1 MDYLLA
7 SEDAKLS
14 LRFVKM
20 GLVPELASSHFLF
33 ARVGF
38 GNANELM
45 LSGRTVTGVQA
56 QALGL
61 VDRVCSGDEL
71 LAEACAV
78 ARSMG
83 ENPQSALRQIKALVT
98 ANIADTDLRAIQR
111 REGEA
116 LDVCYASAEHHEAI
130 DAFLNKREPD
140 FKAAR
145 AKQN

>member
-1 MDYLLA
+1 
-7 SEDAKLS
+7 
-14 LRFVKM
+14 
-20 GLVPELASSHFLF
+20 
-33 ARVGF
+33 
-38 GNANELM
+38 M